1 MSSAISCQIS
11 SIGALLRSSGKLTV
25 PPYQRNYAWEEE
37 NYSDLW
43 SDIQETF
50 NGKADEYFLGSVVID
65 NSSSP
70 NLTLIDGQQRVTT
83 TTILICALKWHLL
96 SNNFTEL
103 ATLVTHDFLSRPDY
117 DHHSLTPNL
126 ELNLND
132 RDFFERYIITAYDPK
147 LLTNLTDEENYSP
160 SNLQLAACYAYM
172 CKEIANLFKDGQSLE
187 TVAHEIISALQE
199 KIFLI
204 RIDVA
209 DDLQAFTLFEALNNR
224 GVELSEADLL
234 KNFIFSKAE
243 ENIDELKSNW
253 EIMCQNIG
261 HYSLMRF
268 LRHQWNS
275 HKGAVPSQ
283 GLFSVIKKHTKT
295 SADARA
301 LSQQITQSSEFYG
314 AILEPNHDLWRR
326 VSTKETEAIKSILG
340 HLSLMRAEQCYILLM
355 AVLEHSPDNF
365 LSYLVMIRN
374 FTFRYA
380 TICGKNTAQIQRA
393 YMKAAHQ
400 IRQNQPDSG
409 SESTT
414 ESIQDQTHSPGH
426 MSANECFNQ
435 FFAELYPQDNQFQS
449 TFAKKSIRNT
459 ALARHIL
466 AQINNHLKAPEE
478 KLYCTTSLDI
488 DLEHILPKKYKD
500 HWQDK
505 KEDFPGGLHKY
516 IHRLGNMTL
525 ISPDSNRR
533 LGNADF
539 EKKRDVYQTQPL
551 EITKRIINEPI
562 WSADA
567 IRRRQNW
574 LASEATKIWKFP
586 VNTEKNK

>member
-11 SIGALLRSSGKLTV
+11 SIGSLLRASGKLTV

-50 NGKADEYFLGSVVID
+50 TGKADEYFLGSVVID

-96 SNNFTEL
+96 SNHFNEL

-117 DHHSLTPNL
+117 DHHTLTPNL

-132 RDFFERYIITAYDPK
+132 REFFERYIISAYDPK
-147 LLTNLTDEENYSP
+147 LLTNLTDEENHSP
-160 SNLQLAACYAYM
+160 SNLQLAACYTYM
-172 CKEIANLFKDGQSLE
+172 CKEIANLIKDGQSIE
-187 TVAHEIISALQE
+187 KVAHEIINALQE

-243 ENIDELKSNW
+243 DNIDELKLNW
-253 EIMCQNIG
+253 ETMCQNIG

-283 GLFSVIKKHTKT
+283 GLFSVIKQHTKT

-314 AILEPNHDLWRR
+314 AILEPNHDLWQHIARKD
-326 VSTKETEAIKSILG
+326 SKTIKNILG

-365 LSYLVMIRN
+365 LSYLTMIRN

-393 YMKAAHQ
+393 HMKAAQ
-400 IRQNQPDSG
+400 ELRQNSPD
-409 SESTT
+409 T
-414 ESIQDQTHSPGH
+414 Q
-426 MSANECFNQ
+426 MSADECFNK
-435 FFAELYPQDNQFQS
+435 FFADLYPQDNQFQS

-466 AQINNHLKAPEE
+466 AEINNHIKTPDE
-478 KLYCTTSLDI
+478 KLYGVTSLDI

-500 HWQDK
+500 HWQEK
-505 KEDFPGGLHKY
+505 NEEFPGGLHKY

-533 LGNADF
+533 LGNANF
-539 EKKRDVYQTQPL
+539 ETKRDAYQTQPL
-551 EITKRIINEPI
+551 EITKRILNEPT

-586 VNTEKNK
+586 INTKKNQA